1 MPALMRRVV
10 NQPTLR
16 MNDLAVAKTDRLL
29 SQPLLASQTKSI
41 SRRTQHQIAITKPQF
56 QSDPSSFQSPSSFP
70 NTTKPSQ
77 LHNSFFPSLC
87 TNFFHTIH
95 KFPSSGQTFSL
106 SNCLSIGPVGPL
118 VYLHSLSMPRKHSW
132 MSSSSG
138 YCLSPQWPV
147 KDNQLVGSLEGV
159 KRE

>member
-56 QSDPSSFQSPSSFP
+56 QSDPSTFQSPSSFP

-77 LHNSFFPSLC
+77 LLLPQPLHQLLPHNTQIPIIRTNLFPLQLL
-87 TNFFHTIH
+87 IDR
-95 KFPSSGQTFSL
+95 PR
-106 SNCLSIGPVGPL
+106 GPVGVL
-118 VYLHSLSMPRKHSW
+118 A
-132 MSSSSG
+132 
-138 YCLSPQWPV
+138 
-147 KDNQLVGSLEGV
+147 QLVDAQKTLLDVVVFGVLLVAPVAGERQPTCGIPGGSEERIG
-159 KRE
+159 